1 MPREAAARDAPARSK
16 EAALSIIEQRA
27 EIPIAGKQHDV
38 IDLVCDLQGV
48 DSKFDAHAA
57 LELAASLAIVE
68 LFCWFRLSGHSGK
81 SPKLRSY
88 LKREAEKNYRVNR
101 KRIRDPKPSVQEL
114 FHPKGRADG

>member
-1 MPREAAARDAPARSK
+1 MTH
-16 EAALSIIEQRA
+16 
-27 EIPIAGKQHDV
+27 AGRTGMGSHKHG
-38 IDLVCDLQGV
+38 I
-48 DSKFDAHAA
+48 
-57 LELAASLAIVE
+57 
-68 LFCWFRLSGHSGK
+68 SGHSGK